1 MPKTA
6 INIMHE
12 PKREINTLSLF
23 ETSSS
28 VLPLFDL
35 TKATRKIRQIKER
48 PPNIIAIMLNIV
60 FILSPRFIIV
70 KANNVRPYE
79 IILF

>member
-28 VLPLFDL
+28 VFPLFDL

-48 PPNIIAIMLNIV
+48 LPNIIAIMLNIV
-60 FILSPRFIIV
+60 FIISPKFSYCKGEQCSPLR
-70 KANNVRPYE
+70 
-79 IILF
+79 